1 VSADLI
7 GLTTARR
14 HRLAGVDVGTNTIRM
29 LVADVDNLH
38 QVTPLAQGREMARLG
53 EGMGRTGRLSDA
65 AMARGLKCL
74 EGFAETLAAQ
84 APEAT
89 RAVATSAVREAGN
102 GPEFV
107 RQVRERTGIDVQ
119 VIDGEEE
126 ARLSALGAAGSLVG
140 PADDLLVL
148 DIGGGST
155 EFVLKRGG
163 VLVAR
168 VSVPIGVV
176 MLTERF
182 LASDPPKPHELYDL
196 DEHLRDR
203 MREVRARLGD
213 VGNVRLVATAGTPTT
228 LAAIDM
234 EMAVYDPARVNNH
247 PMTLARVEELFDKL
261 ASVPLAERAGITGI
275 ERGRED
281 LIVSGCAVL
290 YRVMHDWQFG
300 GVTVS
305 DWGLREGL
313 VLDLFDRLGT

>member
-1 VSADLI
+1 VSGDLI

-14 HRLAGVDVGTNTIRM
+14 HRVAGVDVGTNTIRM
-29 LVADVDNLH
+29 LVADVDNLGH
-38 QVTPLAQGREMARLG
+38 MTPVAQGREMVRLG

-65 AMARGLKCL
+65 AMDRALKCL
-74 EGFAETLAAQ
+74 EGFAKALADAQ
-84 APEAT
+84 PEAT
-89 RAVATSAVREAGN
+89 AAVATSAVREATN
-102 GPEFV
+102 GPAFV
-107 RQVRERTGIDVQ
+107 ARVRERTGIDVQ

-126 ARLSALGAAGSLVG
+126 ARLSALGARGSLAG

-155 EFVLKRGG
+155 EFVLVRGG
-163 VLVAR
+163 AITAR
-168 VSVPIGVV
+168 VSATIGVV
-176 MLTERF
+176 MLTEKF

-196 DEHLRDR
+196 DEHLRPR
-203 MREVRARLGD
+203 MREVRETLGD
-213 VGNVRLVATAGTPTT
+213 VGHVRLVATAGTPTT

-247 PMTLARVEELFDKL
+247 AMTLARVEELFDKL
-261 ASVPLAERAGITGI
+261 ASVPLAVRAGITGI

-290 YRVMHDWQFG
+290 YRVMHDWQFS

-313 VLDLFDRLGT
+313 VLDLFDRMGS